1 MDSPGDCPAAFEPQA
16 SDMNICFPSLSYPMN
31 GGATSGVGSQVR
43 MLAHG
48 LIEAG
53 NSISVVDLADRDQVV
68 VTDDRGAEVHRMRG
82 GNLHWFAGKVPFVG
96 KFLALPIREIEYSV
110 AVWRGVSQAHKIRKL
125 DLIEGTETGMLLVAM
140 FSRSVPVIIRL
151 HGEQYTFHKYTPG
164 LPLTAGVRLSRV
176 LQRIALRRA
185 KLLIS
190 PSFAHAREI
199 QRELGVPHPP
209 IVVVPNGLSIQSV
222 ERDLEIQRSAQT
234 VLYVGRIER
243 LKGISTLLQA
253 ASQTR
258 ESLPQTHFVFAGDF
272 HSSLSEIEF
281 RSLVHQHGL
290 DSHVVLLGSVG
301 WKVLSE
307 WYQRSTISVLP
318 SHYETFGV
326 AALEPMA
333 FGTPVIATSGGA
345 LSEVV
350 ESDVSGKLVAA
361 GDSRALAGALTEL
374 LENANSRE
382 QMSQAAVERAAIFD
396 SRRVLPLNSRPYE
409 WCCDTEWSAG
419 SSHLFFSPH
428 LDDAVLSCG
437 GMIHSLVSQNKSVQV
452 ITVFAGDSDE
462 NHNSA
467 FARHLHAKWGATA
480 DLFEQR
486 RQEDAKALSELGV
499 TNAERWSFPEAP
511 YRLGTD
517 GSHLYG
523 SYDELRGQPAR
534 EDRSLKE
541 TITERI
547 LTRLQQLPDSSVLYF
562 PLSLGR
568 HVDHQLLFAI
578 GLQLSVAGKQVR
590 FYEDYPYAEAYDPN
604 HGELNWLPR
613 TVSIDFKSKLKA
625 ASAYATQLPGLGGSV
640 RLFEKRLRAFGAAV
654 DGGSISERYWE
665 VLTPASADLDGK
677 QTQLDCPL
685 VVKDATAGLRDFK
698 NFLRTFRWHDL
709 EEVLPVGQ
717 GRFLD
722 LGCGAGRHRALIESK
737 GYQWLGLDRAQSAI
751 PSLQSDVGSLPLQ
764 SESMAAVSAWQVFEY
779 VDCPEAVVSEAAR
792 VLESGGV
799 FCGSVSF
806 LEPVHGRSCF
816 NLSPLILEKLLA
828 RHGFADIEIKPG
840 LNGFALM
847 LWTWLRRSGVPFVDR
862 LAIPA
867 ALALL
872 APASAVMFFSSWSA
886 QRLGIGSGHTMRW
899 LSQTSLLEFAGHV
912 MFTARKKGR
921 AKSCTSVS

>member
-1 MDSPGDCPAAFEPQA
+1 
-16 SDMNICFPSLSYPMN
+16 MNICFPSLSYPLN
-31 GGATSGVGSQVR
+31 GGPTSGVGSQVR

-53 NSISVVDLADRDQVV
+53 NTISVVDLAASDQIIVK
-68 VTDDRGAEVHRMRG
+68 DDRGAEVHRMRG

-110 AVWRGVSQAHKIRKL
+110 AVWRGVRRAHKLRKL
-125 DLIEGTETGMLLVAM
+125 DLIEGTETGMLLVTM
-140 FSRSVPVIIRL
+140 FSRNVPVIIRL

-164 LPLTAGVRLSRV
+164 LRLTLGVRLSRV

-199 QRELGVPHPP
+199 QRELGKSHPP
-209 IVVVPNGLSIQSV
+209 IVVVPNGLSAQTM
-222 ERDLEIQRSAQT
+222 ERDLEIQRSPQT

-243 LKGISTLLQA
+243 RKGISTLLQA
-253 ASQTR
+253 ASRTR
-258 ESLPQTHFVFAGDF
+258 ESFPKTHFVFAGDF
-272 HSSLSEIEF
+272 HSSFSEIEF

-290 DSHVVLLGSVG
+290 DSHVELLGAVG
-301 WKVLSE
+301 WKVLSD

-361 GDSRALAGALTEL
+361 GDASALAGALTEL
-374 LENANSRE
+374 LENVDSRK
-382 QMSQAAVERAAIFD
+382 QMSQAALKRAAIFD
-396 SRRVLPLNSRPYE
+396 IRRVLPLNSRPYE
-409 WCCDTEWSAG
+409 WCCEADWSAG
-419 SSHLFFSPH
+419 GSHLFFSPH

-462 NHNSA
+462 RHSA

-480 DLFEQR
+480 DLRELR
-486 RQEDAKALSELGV
+486 RQEDATALSELGV
-499 TNAERWSFPEAP
+499 ENIERWSFPEAP
-511 YRLGTD
+511 YRHTTE
-517 GSHLYG
+517 GSYLYG
-523 SYDELRGQPAR
+523 SYDELRGQPAL

-547 LTRLQQLPDSSVLYF
+547 LALVGELPDTSVLYF

-568 HVDHQLLFAI
+568 HVDHELLFGV
-578 GLQLSVAGKQVR
+578 GLKLSAAGKRVR

-604 HGELNWLPR
+604 HAELNWLPR
-613 TVSIDFKSKLKA
+613 TVAIDFESKVKA
-625 ASAYATQLPGLGGSV
+625 ASAYATQIPGLGGSI
-640 RLFEKRLRAFGAAV
+640 RIFEKRLRAFGLAV
-654 DGGSISERYWE
+654 GGRSVSERYWE
-665 VLTPASADLDGK
+665 PIGPVSADLNGK
-677 QTQLDCPL
+677 QAESSCPL
-685 VVKDATAGLRDFK
+685 IVRHAIAELRDFK

-709 EEVLPVGQ
+709 EEVVPVGE
-717 GRFLD
+717 GRCLD
-722 LGCGAGRHRALIESK
+722 LGCGAGRHRSLIESK
-737 GYQWLGLDRAQSAI
+737 GYEWLGLDRAQSGTL
-751 PSLQSDVGSLPLQ
+751 SVRSDAGSLPLQ
-764 SESMAAVSAWQVFEY
+764 SESVAALVAWQVFEY
-779 VDCPEAVVSEAAR
+779 VDQPEAVVAEGAR
-792 VLESGGV
+792 VLEPGGV

-816 NLSPLILEKLLA
+816 NLSPLILERLLA

-840 LNGFALM
+840 LNGLALM
-847 LWTWLRRSGVPFVDR
+847 LCTWLRRSGIPFADR

-867 ALALL
+867 AFALL
-872 APASAVMFFSSWSA
+872 APVSAVMFFSSWLA
-886 QRLGIGSGHTMRW
+886 QYLGFGSGHTMRW
-899 LSQTSLLEFAGHV
+899 ISQTSPLEFAGHV
-912 MFTARKKGR
+912 MFTARKKAR
-921 AKSCTSVS
+921 AKSCTSDS